1 MKSRD
6 FVRNMDMKRDR
17 FSIFVTASD
26 RSKNAAEMP
35 LAVQPGRTSICISCV
50 CEWLFRYSAIWTL
63 TGDRGS
69 IIEFRTIHRVWHP
82 GS

>member
-35 LAVQPGRTSICISCV
+35 
-50 CEWLFRYSAIWTL
+50 
-63 TGDRGS
+63 
-69 IIEFRTIHRVWHP
+69 
-82 GS
+82 